1 MNGER
6 VTGVVEWLNGWLA
19 TKTWPSLIC
28 RTLPLSVL
36 HAKYRNSH
44 CRQSSTSTSITHW
57 LRQEISLTCP
67 KTRGQK
73 AQLFCPVNCKPYSR
87 KTGALIKN
95 LFSPVGEGREVR
107 GLRRVEEKR
116 QEVRWSWLA
125 FSLPAPSLSDHT
137 QRSHLPARSPRQRL
151 FVSQISQGKGVWA
164 LCCPVDDWIL
174 LRPSGPSHL
183 GGGGG
188 SQLVWGGQR
197 QPIPKMI
204 PKWWGAP
211 ICSRWLPPGRHLVSP
226 MIIIQFYGGGVRT
239 TLCKQSLWIY
249 HWSRQTLHCVTRAT
263 QVGW

>member
-73 AQLFCPVNCKPYSR
+73 AQLFCPVNYKPYSR

-116 QEVRWSWLA
+116 QEERWSLLA

-151 FVSQISQGKGVWA
+151 FVSQISQVKSVWA

-183 GGGGG
+183 GGGG
-188 SQLVWGGQR
+188 
-197 QPIPKMI
+197 
-204 PKWWGAP
+204 AP
-211 ICSRWLPPGRHLVSP
+211 N
-226 MIIIQFYGGGVRT
+226 
-239 TLCKQSLWIY
+239 
-249 HWSRQTLHCVTRAT
+249 
-263 QVGW
+263 

>member
-95 LFSPVGEGREVR
+95 LFSPVEEGREVR

-116 QEVRWSWLA
+116 QEERWSWLA

-137 QRSHLPARSPRQRL
+137 NDHICLPQVRGCLCLRFLKSRVCELSAVPWTTEYYYGRRAPHT
-151 FVSQISQGKGVWA
+151 WA
-164 LCCPVDDWIL
+164 
-174 LRPSGPSHL
+174 
-183 GGGGG
+183 GGGG

>member
-1 MNGER
+1 M
-6 VTGVVEWLNGWLA
+6 
-19 TKTWPSLIC
+19 
-28 RTLPLSVL
+28 L

-73 AQLFCPVNCKPYSR
+73 AQLFCPVNYKPYSW
-87 KTGALIKN
+87 KTGGVHQKP
-95 LFSPVGEGREVR
+95 LFTCW
-107 GLRRVEEKR
+107 RRK
-116 QEVRWSWLA
+116 
-125 FSLPAPSLSDHT
+125 
-137 QRSHLPARSPRQRL
+137 RSPRIAASRRETTRSALIVTRL
-151 FVSQISQGKGVWA
+151 LTSRSISLWSHPTITSACQKSEAVCVSDFSRQECVSS
-164 LCCPVDDWIL
+164 L
-174 LRPSGPSHL
+174 LSRGRLNTTTAVGPL
-183 GGGGG
+183 TPGRGGD